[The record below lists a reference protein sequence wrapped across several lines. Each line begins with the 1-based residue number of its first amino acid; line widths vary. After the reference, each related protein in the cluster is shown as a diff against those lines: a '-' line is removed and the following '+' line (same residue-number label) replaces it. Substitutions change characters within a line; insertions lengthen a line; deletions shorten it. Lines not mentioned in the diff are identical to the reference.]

1 MNIKIDIKSNI
12 PVYKQLI
19 QAVQQ
24 TIDNGEI
31 NDGDFLPSMNVL
43 SENLDI
49 SKETVKKAYS
59 ILREQGYLES
69 SHGKGFYVNKR
80 YKHTL
85 KILVLFDM
93 LSTYKLVLYR
103 SFVEN
108 LDQETQVNILFHNQD
123 INIFRKQIEE
133 NLSAYDYYVISPNF
147 TLNNQIQ
154 KEVLQLLKKIPNRK
168 LILLDL
174 LVPSLQGNFG
184 AVYQDFGQDVYEG
197 LSQGLDLIRK
207 YRRINV
213 LSASGSLYA
222 EFIIKG
228 IKRFCAEYHIEHQ
241 LYKSIQT
248 NEINKGEIY
257 IIISSQHDK
266 ELFDILRTTKE
277 RGLKLGEE
285 IGVISYNES
294 PINEFILEG
303 LTVLSTDFKEMGRR
317 AGEMIRTGTFAKVR
331 NKFDLIIRKTL

>member
-19 QAVQQ
+19 QAVQH

-31 NDGDFLPSMNVL
+31 NDGEFLPSMNVL

-80 YKHTL
+80 YKHKL

-103 SFVEN
+103 SFIET
-108 LDQETQVNILFHNQD
+108 LDKETQVNILFHNQD

-147 TLNNQIQ
+147 VLDSHIQ
-154 KEVLQLLKKIPNRK
+154 KEVLKLLKKVPNRK
-168 LILLDL
+168 LILLDM

-197 LSQGLDLIRK
+197 LSQGLDLIKK
-207 YRRINV
+207 YKKINV
-213 LSASGSLYA
+213 LSTSGSLYA
-222 EFIIKG
+222 EYIIKG
-228 IKRFCAEYHIEHQ
+228 IKRFCNEYHIEHQ
-241 LYKSIQT
+241 LYKSVRK

-257 IIISSQHDK
+257 IIINSQHDK

-277 RGLKLGEE
+277 KGLKLGKE

-303 LTVLSTDFKEMGRR
+303 LTVLSTDFKKMGEL
-317 AGEMIRTGTFAKVR
+317 AGEMVRTGIFSKIR
-331 NKFDLIIRKTL
+331 NKFDLIIRSTL